1 MTKSSIEWPEEEKIG
16 IHGSIFHLE
25 SVFIS
30 TYNGAHMAMMIEV
43 KNLKKRYGDKMAV
56 DGISFN
62 VKKGEIFGILGPNGA
77 GKTTTLEMMETLR
90 PIDGGTVLIDGINV
104 DKDPDKIKYII
115 GVQPQTPAFQDKT
128 KLTEVIE
135 MFAAA
140 YGEKVDP
147 MAFLRDVELEEK
159 ANSYVESLSGGQ
171 KQRLSITTALVH
183 GPKVF
188 FLDEPTTG
196 LDPQARRNLW
206 GLIEKVRDRGISVIM
221 TTHYMDEAEVLCDRI
236 AVMDNGK
243 IVAIDTPK
251 NLIKQLL
258 KRGFTKE
265 QHVEQANLEDVFI
278 DLTGKG
284 LREDI

>member
-1 MTKSSIEWPEEEKIG
+1 MG
-16 IHGSIFHLE
+16 
-25 SVFIS
+25 
-30 TYNGAHMAMMIEV
+30 YNKTMNVMVEV
-43 KNLKKRYGDKMAV
+43 RGLKKRYGDKMAV
-56 DGISFN
+56 DGVSFK

-90 PIDGGTVLIDGINV
+90 PIDEGTVLIDGIDVAKN
-104 DKDPDKIKYII
+104 PDKIKYLI

-140 YGEKVDP
+140 YGEKVDV
-147 MAFLRDVELEEK
+147 MSFLRDVDLEEK
-159 ANSYVESLSGGQ
+159 ASSYVESLSGGQ

-196 LDPQARRNLW
+196 LDPQARHHLW
-206 GLIEKVRDRGISVIM
+206 ELIEQVRKKGISVIM
-221 TTHYMDEAEVLCDRI
+221 TTHYMDEAEMLCDRI

-251 NLIKQLL
+251 NLVKQLL
-258 KRGFTKE
+258 ERGFKKE

-278 DLTGKG
+278 DLTGKD
-284 LREDI
+284 LREA

>member
-1 MTKSSIEWPEEEKIG
+1 MT
-16 IHGSIFHLE
+16 
-25 SVFIS
+25 
-30 TYNGAHMAMMIEV
+30 HMVEV
-43 KNLKKRYGDKMAV
+43 KDLKKRYGDKQAV
-56 DGISFN
+56 DGISFT

-90 PIDGGTVLIDGINV
+90 PIDSGVVKIDGIDV
-104 DKDPDKIKYII
+104 KKDPQAIKYLI

-128 KLTEVIE
+128 RLTEVIE

-140 YGEKVDP
+140 YGEPVDA
-147 MAFLRDVELEEK
+147 MKFLRDVDLEEK
-159 ANSYVESLSGGQ
+159 AKSYVEDLSGGQ

-196 LDPQARRNLW
+196 LDPQARRHLW
-206 GLIEKVRDRGISVIM
+206 DLIEQVRDRGISVIM
-221 TTHYMDEAEVLCDRI
+221 TTHYMDEAEILCDRI
-236 AVMDNGK
+236 AIMDNGK

-258 KRGFTKE
+258 ARGFKKKQE
-265 QHVEQANLEDVFI
+265 VQQASLEDVFI
-278 DLTGKG
+278 DLTGKAIRDG
-284 LREDI
+284 A

>member
-1 MTKSSIEWPEEEKIG
+1 
-16 IHGSIFHLE
+16 
-25 SVFIS
+25 
-30 TYNGAHMAMMIEV
+30 MMIQV
-43 KNLKKRYGDKMAV
+43 KDLKKRYGDKQAV
-56 DGISFN
+56 DGVSFS

-90 PIDGGTVLIDGINV
+90 PIDSGTVTIDGIDV
-104 DKDPDKIKYII
+104 AKDPQAIKYLI

-128 KLTEVIE
+128 KLTEVVE
-135 MFAAA
+135 MFGAA
-140 YGEKVDP
+140 YGEKVDA
-147 MAFLRDVELEEK
+147 MAFLRDVELEDK
-159 ANSYVESLSGGQ
+159 AKNYVEDLSGGQ

-196 LDPQARRNLW
+196 LDPQARRHLW
-206 GLIEKVRDRGISVIM
+206 DLIKKVRDKGISVIM
-221 TTHYMDEAEVLCDRI
+221 TTHYMDEAEILCDRI

-243 IVAIDTPK
+243 IIAIDSPQ

-258 KRGFTKE
+258 KRGFKKP

-284 LREDI
+284 LREG

>member
-1 MTKSSIEWPEEEKIG
+1 MRI
-16 IHGSIFHLE
+16 
-25 SVFIS
+25 V
-30 TYNGAHMAMMIEV
+30 EV
-43 KNLKKRYGDKMAV
+43 RDLKKSYGDKQAV
-56 DGISFN
+56 DGVSFSIT
-62 VKKGEIFGILGPNGA
+62 KGEIFGILGPNGA

-90 PIDGGTVLIDGINV
+90 PIDSGTVKIDGIDVAKNPRAV
-104 DKDPDKIKYII
+104 KRLI
-115 GVQPQTPAFQDKT
+115 GVQPQSPAFQDKT

-140 YGEKVDP
+140 YCEKVDI
-147 MAFLRDVELEEK
+147 MQFLRDVELEEK
-159 ANSYVESLSGGQ
+159 ANSYIEDLSGGQ

-196 LDPQARRNLW
+196 LDPQARRHLW
-206 GLIEKVRDRGISVIM
+206 QLIERVRKRDISVIM

-236 AVMDNGK
+236 AIMDNGK
-243 IVAIDTPK
+243 IIAIDSPK

-258 KRGFTKE
+258 ARGFKKDE
-265 QHVEQANLEDVFI
+265 HVEQANLEDVFI

-284 LREDI
+284 LRNS

>member
-1 MTKSSIEWPEEEKIG
+1 MT
-16 IHGSIFHLE
+16 
-25 SVFIS
+25 
-30 TYNGAHMAMMIEV
+30 HMVEV
-43 KNLKKRYGDKMAV
+43 KDLKKRYGDKQAV
-56 DGISFN
+56 NGVSFT

-90 PIDGGTVLIDGINV
+90 PIDSGSVKIDGIDV
-104 DKDPDKIKYII
+104 KKSPQAIKFLI

-128 KLTEVIE
+128 RLTEVIE

-147 MAFLRDVELEEK
+147 MKFLKDVDLEEK
-159 ANSYVESLSGGQ
+159 AKSYVEDLSGGQ

-196 LDPQARRNLW
+196 LDPQARRHLW
-206 GLIEKVRDRGISVIM
+206 DLIEQVRAKGISVIM
-221 TTHYMDEAEVLCDRI
+221 TTHYMDEAEILCDRI
-236 AVMDNGK
+236 AIMDNGK
-243 IVAIDTPK
+243 IVAIDTPR

-258 KRGFTKE
+258 KRGFKKKQE
-265 QHVEQANLEDVFI
+265 VQQASLEDVFI
-278 DLTGKG
+278 DLTGKA
-284 LREDI
+284 LREGA

>member
-1 MTKSSIEWPEEEKIG
+1 MGYNKDMNVMVEV
-16 IHGSIFHLE
+16 HG
-25 SVFIS
+25 
-30 TYNGAHMAMMIEV
+30 
-43 KNLKKRYGDKMAV
+43 LKKRYGDKMAV
-56 DGISFN
+56 DGVSFN

-90 PIDGGTVLIDGINV
+90 PIDEGTVMIDGIDV
-104 DKDPDKIKYII
+104 GTQPDRIKHLI

-128 KLTEVIE
+128 KLSEVIE
-135 MFAAA
+135 LFAAA
-140 YGEKVDP
+140 YGEKVDV
-147 MAFLRDVELEEK
+147 MSFLRDVDLEEK
-159 ANSYVESLSGGQ
+159 ADSYVESLSGGQ

-196 LDPQARRNLW
+196 LDPQARRHLW
-206 GLIEKVRDRGISVIM
+206 ELIEQVRKKGISVIM
-221 TTHYMDEAEVLCDRI
+221 TTHYMDEAEMLCDRI
-236 AVMDNGK
+236 AVMDNGR

-258 KRGFTKE
+258 ERGFKKE

-278 DLTGKG
+278 DLTGKD
-284 LREDI
+284 LREA

>member
-1 MTKSSIEWPEEEKIG
+1 M
-16 IHGSIFHLE
+16 
-25 SVFIS
+25 
-30 TYNGAHMAMMIEV
+30 AHMVEV
-43 KNLKKRYGDKMAV
+43 KNLKKRYGDKQAV
-56 DGISFN
+56 DGISFI

-90 PIDGGTVLIDGINV
+90 PIDGGSVMIDGIDVAKN
-104 DKDPDKIKYII
+104 PQAIKYII
-115 GVQPQTPAFQDKT
+115 GVQPQSPAFQDKT
-128 KLTEVIE
+128 RLTEVIE

-147 MAFLRDVELEEK
+147 MQFLRDVDLEDK
-159 ANSYVESLSGGQ
+159 AKSFVENLSGGQ

-196 LDPQARRNLW
+196 LDPQARRHLW
-206 GLIEKVRDRGISVIM
+206 DLIEKVRQKGISVIM
-221 TTHYMDEAEVLCDRI
+221 TTHYMDEAEILCDRI

-243 IVAIDTPK
+243 IVAIDTPR
-251 NLIKQLL
+251 NLIDQLL
-258 KRGFTKE
+258 ARGFRKKRVV
-265 QHVEQANLEDVFI
+265 QQASLEDVFI

-284 LREDI
+284 LRDGPA

>member
-1 MTKSSIEWPEEEKIG
+1 MT
-16 IHGSIFHLE
+16 
-25 SVFIS
+25 
-30 TYNGAHMAMMIEV
+30 HMVEV
-43 KNLKKRYGDKMAV
+43 KDLKKRYGDKQAV
-56 DGISFN
+56 DGISFT

-90 PIDGGTVLIDGINV
+90 PIDSGTVKIDGIDVKKN
-104 DKDPDKIKYII
+104 PQAIKYII

-128 KLTEVIE
+128 RLTEVVE

-140 YGEKVDP
+140 YGEKVDA
-147 MAFLRDVELEEK
+147 MQFLKDVDLEEK
-159 ANSYVESLSGGQ
+159 AKNYVEDLSGGQ

-206 GLIEKVRDRGISVIM
+206 DLIEKVRAKGISIIM
-221 TTHYMDEAEVLCDRI
+221 TTHYMDEAEILCDRI
-236 AVMDNGK
+236 AIMDNGK
-243 IVAIDTPK
+243 IVAIDTPR

-258 KRGFTKE
+258 SRGFKKNQE
-265 QHVEQANLEDVFI
+265 VQQASLEDVFI
-278 DLTGKG
+278 DLTGKA
-284 LREDI
+284 LREGA

>member
-1 MTKSSIEWPEEEKIG
+1 MK
-16 IHGSIFHLE
+16 
-25 SVFIS
+25 
-30 TYNGAHMAMMIEV
+30 AMVEV
-43 KNLKKRYGDKMAV
+43 TDLKKRYGDKQAV
-56 DGISFN
+56 DGISFS

-90 PIDGGTVLIDGINV
+90 PIDSGTVFIDGVNV
-104 DKDPDKIKYII
+104 NDDPQRIKYLI

-128 KLTEVIE
+128 KLIEVVE

-140 YGEKVDP
+140 YGERVDA
-147 MAFLRDVELEEK
+147 MQFLRDVELEEK

-196 LDPQARRNLW
+196 LDPQARRHLW
-206 GLIEKVRDRGISVIM
+206 DLIEKVRDKGISVIM
-221 TTHYMDEAEVLCDRI
+221 TTHYMDEAEILCDRI

-258 KRGFTKE
+258 DRGFTKK

-278 DLTGKG
+278 DLTGKE
-284 LREDI
+284 LRDGQ

>member
-1 MTKSSIEWPEEEKIG
+1 
-16 IHGSIFHLE
+16 
-25 SVFIS
+25 
-30 TYNGAHMAMMIEV
+30 MIEV
-43 KNLKKRYGDKMAV
+43 RNLKKRYGDKQAV
-56 DGISFN
+56 DDISFD

-90 PIDGGTVLIDGINV
+90 PIDAGTIKIDGV
-104 DKDPDKIKYII
+104 DVEKDPTKIKYLI
-115 GVQPQTPAFQDKT
+115 GVQPQSPAFQDKT
-128 KLTEVIE
+128 RLTEVIE

-147 MAFLRDVELEEK
+147 MEFLRDVDLEEK
-159 ANSYVESLSGGQ
+159 ANNYVEDLSGGQ

-196 LDPQARRNLW
+196 LDPQARRHLW
-206 GLIEKVRDRGISVIM
+206 DLIEKVRAKGISVIM

-243 IVAIDTPK
+243 IIALDTPE

-258 KRGFTKE
+258 DRGFKKK
-265 QHVEQANLEDVFI
+265 HVVQQANLEDVFI
-278 DLTGKG
+278 DLTGHH
-284 LREDI
+284 LREEI